1 MQKKKLIIGVTAV
14 VLAFAAG
21 VGAGGSGK
29 APASAAVPAPVVT
42 VTPVP
47 SPAVTVT
54 AEPVVKTVEKTPQ
67 ACLDALDRAG
77 SAIGFMSDIGP
88 LSGKAVQAAF
98 IRDAAGLEAIT
109 SQVQALNDRL
119 KKATPGIASASQ
131 ECRAGAK

>member
-1 MQKKKLIIGVTAV
+1 MDKKKKLALG
-14 VLAFAAG
+14 AAG
-21 VGAGGSGK
+21 ALLVFGLGAATASGGKGSAQAA
-29 APASAAVPAPVVT
+29 APEPKPAPT
-42 VTPVP
+42 
-47 SPAVTVT
+47 VTVT
-54 AEPVVKTVEKTPQ
+54 APAPEPVVKTVEKTPQ
-67 ACLDALDRAG
+67 SCLDALDRAG
-77 SAIGFMSDIGP
+77 AAIGFMSDIGP